1 MEYRAYPF
9 QSRIH
14 AVRKTDIF
22 GVYRTRCVGLELISL
37 KTEVDFP
44 IEMEEFGEVLRTVEM
59 RDQRRAT
66 LIAETA
72 ESSNQVKA
80 LIIHA
85 EDSRILRDLA
95 ATRTAYGDLFDMNK
109 ELMVEHAK
117 RFENHADLVG
127 ALTQVNK
134 MIQRASKCRFGKH
147 AAAAVKAMR
156 KAVKEKNTQKLFRI
170 VRFGGDAE

>member
-1 MEYRAYPF
+1 
-9 QSRIH
+9 
-14 AVRKTDIF
+14 
-22 GVYRTRCVGLELISL
+22 LISL

-95 ATRTAYGDLFDMNK
+95 ATFST
-109 ELMVEHAK
+109 
-117 RFENHADLVG
+117 
-127 ALTQVNK
+127 
-134 MIQRASKCRFGKH
+134 
-147 AAAAVKAMR
+147 
-156 KAVKEKNTQKLFRI
+156 
-170 VRFGGDAE
+170 